1 MSNLFILACWISLQA
16 GGMTLLVMLIRYIFK
31 NIPRKYICLLW
42 GTVGLRLA
50 VPFTVQFRYSPV
62 ESHVST
68 MSVSSAEKS
77 VGLDWSLINVLTI
90 VWIVG
95 ILIFLGKNVY
105 AYLSIKG
112 KVSFS
117 VPTQLYVGGTF
128 VKVYKSEN
136 IDTPFIFGII
146 NPKIYV
152 PYNLEYETYE
162 YLVSHELIHIKN
174 HDNITKILSNLLLG
188 IYWFNPLIW
197 LACHYFSCD
206 IEMSVDDSVIL
217 MHKDDIQWR
226 KGYANAIL
234 TCCSYEKHHMY
245 ISSLTG
251 FSGLGVKERIENVMR
266 DKKKKVYYGF
276 AAGIVCAI
284 LILIFMTTRP
294 ANLNIDVSDSPDNYK
309 TLDSNREKEAE
320 DKLIDEINKKIKE
333 MESVITKEKY
343 NIDQTE
349 VERVNEEKYV
359 ESYNELK
366 EKIND
371 YNYAV
376 EKYSILPT
384 AIAE

>member
-16 GGMTLLVMLIRYIFK
+16 VGMTLLVMLIRYIFK

-62 ESHVST
+62 ESHVSRI
-68 MSVSSAEKS
+68 SVSSAEKS
-77 VGLDWSLINVLTI
+77 VGLDWSLLNFLTI

-95 ILIFLGKNVY
+95 ILIFLSKNVY

-117 VPTQLYVGGTF
+117 VPAQVYVDGTF

-174 HDNITKILSNLLLG
+174 HDNITKILSNLLLV

-206 IEMSVDDSVIL
+206 IEMSVNDSVIL

-251 FSGLGVKERIENVMR
+251 FSGLIVKKRIENVMR
-266 DKKKKVYYGF
+266 DKNKKAYYGF
-276 AAGIVCAI
+276 AVGIVCAN
-284 LILIFMTTRP
+284 LVLIFMTTRP
-294 ANLNIDVSDSPDNYK
+294 DNQNIDTSNSLNIQNSTGTQYEKITESDGFD
-309 TLDSNREKEAE
+309 EKFH
-320 DKLIDEINKKIKE
+320 
-333 MESVITKEKY
+333 
-343 NIDQTE
+343 
-349 VERVNEEKYV
+349 
-359 ESYNELK
+359 ESYNESNIDK
-366 EKIND
+366 NVVDFE
-371 YNYAV
+371 V
-376 EKYSILPT
+376 EKYSSIPT
-384 AIAE
+384 EQEK